1 MDAQGHTNLRNP
13 GENLQNLCAFLQNIT
28 KNWVK
33 NSGPGAIRT
42 PDLRHVRATS

>member
-1 MDAQGHTNLRNP
+1 MDVQGHANLRNP

-33 NSGPGAIRT
+33 NNGPAGIRIQ
-42 PDLRHVRATS
+42 DLRHVKATS